1 MTVDN
6 KQNEMKAEERS
17 KYALL
22 LDILLALVI
31 VQMVYLYLFGEYRP
45 DDVGTLFLLLST
57 IVLQVYFSL
66 KERWDNFQKSHKTN
80 ARILYIIAV
89 TSYLLAV
96 LLIFDLMVE
105 P

>member
-1 MTVDN
+1 MTVEN
-6 KQNEMKAEERS
+6 KKNETKAEERS
-17 KYALL
+17 KYTLL
-22 LDILLALVI
+22 LNILIALVI

-45 DDVGTLFLLLST
+45 EDVVDLFLLLST

-66 KERWDNFQKSHKTN
+66 KERWENFQKSHKTN

-96 LLIFDLMVE
+96 LLIIDLMVE